1 ARGLVQGEVSVERAA
16 LRWRVEDALAVVG
29 PREPIRIRM
38 GTAEIQYAVSKRP
51 EHFHAGIELVEDSSL
66 GIGGCVVE
74 TPHRVIDATI
84 ETRLMAIKDALEVA
98 LENAEQTD
106 AQ

>member
-1 ARGLVQGEVSVERAA
+1 
-16 LRWRVEDALAVVG
+16 
-29 PREPIRIRM
+29 M
-38 GTAEIQYAVSKRP
+38 SKRP
-51 EHFHAGIELVEDSSL
+51 ELFHAGIELVEDSTL